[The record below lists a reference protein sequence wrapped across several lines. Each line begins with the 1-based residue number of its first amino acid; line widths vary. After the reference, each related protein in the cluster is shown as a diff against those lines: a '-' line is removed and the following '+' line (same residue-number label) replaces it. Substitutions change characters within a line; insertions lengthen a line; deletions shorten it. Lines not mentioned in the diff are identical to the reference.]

1 MSSCNV
7 DVEALAKQ
15 MLEAAKG
22 VFDEKWPEVKK
33 FAESESK
40 KFVNNMAEIAVWK
53 VNNEITE
60 DEARSLANL
69 HKRSMKMVFTALEG
83 ISLAM
88 AEKAIN
94 AAIDVIRQAVNT
106 AIGWAI
112 L

>member
-1 MSSCNV
+1 MSDINIEELV
-7 DVEALAKQ
+7 KQ
-15 MLEAAKG
+15 MLGAAKNI
-22 VFDEKWPEVKK
+22 FDEKWPEVKK

-40 KFVNNMAEIAVWK
+40 KFVSNMAEIALWK
-53 VNNEITE
+53 VSNEITE
-60 DEARSLANL
+60 DEAKSLVNL

-94 AAIDVIRQAVNT
+94 AAIGVIRKAVNT

>member
-1 MSSCNV
+1 MANNINV
-7 DVEALAKQ
+7 EELTKQ

-22 VFDEKWPEVKK
+22 IFNEKWPDVRK

-40 KFVNNMAEIAVWK
+40 KFANNMAEIELWK
-53 VNNEITE
+53 ISKQITE
-60 DEARSLANL
+60 DEAKSLVGL
-69 HKRSMKMVFTALEG
+69 HKRSMKMVLTSLEG

>member
-1 MSSCNV
+1 MSNINV
-7 DVEALAKQ
+7 EELAKR

-40 KFVNNMAEIAVWK
+40 KFVSNMAEIALWK
-53 VNNEITE
+53 TNNEITE

-88 AEKAIN
+88 AEKAVN
-94 AAIDVIRQAVNT
+94 AAIDIIRHAVNT

-112 L
+112 I

>member
-1 MSSCNV
+1 MSDINV
-7 DVEALAKQ
+7 EELVKQ

-22 VFDEKWPEVKK
+22 VFNEKWPEVKK

-40 KFVNNMAEIAVWK
+40 KFIVNMAEIALWK
-53 VNNEITE
+53 ESNEITE
-60 DEARSLANL
+60 DEAKSLVGL

-94 AAIDVIRQAVNT
+94 AAIDVIRQTVNR

>member
-1 MSSCNV
+1 MPDINIEELS
-7 DVEALAKQ
+7 KQ

-40 KFVNNMAEIAVWK
+40 KFVSNMAEIALWK
-53 VNNEITE
+53 ANNEITE
-60 DEARSLANL
+60 DEAKSLTNL

-94 AAIDVIRQAVNT
+94 AAIDVIRTAANT
-106 AIGWAI
+106 AIGFVI

>member
-1 MSSCNV
+1 MPSI

-22 VFDEKWPEVKK
+22 VFDEKWPDVRQ

-40 KFVNNMAEIAVWK
+40 KFMADMAEIELWK
-53 VNNEITE
+53 ATKQIKE
-60 DEARSLANL
+60 DEAASLANL

-88 AEKAIN
+88 AEKAVN
-94 AAIDVIRQAVNT
+94 AMIDVIRTAVNT

>member
-1 MSSCNV
+1 MSSTI
-7 DVEALAKQ
+7 DIEGLAKQ

-22 VFDEKWPEVKK
+22 VFNEKWPEVRK

-40 KFVNNMAEIAVWK
+40 KFVSNMAEIALWK
-53 VNNEITE
+53 ANNEITE
-60 DEARSLANL
+60 DEAKSLVNL
-69 HKRSMKMVFTALEG
+69 HKRAMKMVFTALEG

>member
-1 MSSCNV
+1 MPSTLDIEVLSN
-7 DVEALAKQ
+7 Q

-22 VFDEKWPEVKK
+22 VFNEKWPEVRN

-40 KFVNNMAEIAVWK
+40 KFISNMAEIALWRAK
-53 VNNEITE
+53 NEITE

-94 AAIDVIRQAVNT
+94 SAIDVIRHTINT

>member
-1 MSSCNV
+1 MSDINV
-7 DVEALAKQ
+7 EEIAKQ
-15 MLEAAKG
+15 MLAAAKV

-40 KFVNNMAEIAVWK
+40 KFAGNMAEIAIWK
-53 VNNEITE
+53 ASNEITE
-60 DEARSLANL
+60 DEAKSLVSL

-83 ISLAM
+83 ISLAI

-94 AAIDVIRQAVNT
+94 AAIDVIRKAANT
-106 AIGWAI
+106 AIGFAI